1 MSLAKDESNPL
12 TTSYA
17 TSMFIQPTLF
27 DTVQRDEM
35 NMAQVFI
42 LCILVQLFSKNFP
55 IFFPR
60 I

>member
-1 MSLAKDESNPL
+1 MESNPL

-17 TSMFIQPTLF
+17 TSMCIQPTPLQTLF
-27 DTVQRDEM
+27 DTVQRDEI